1 MMRTVL
7 ILSSEADDIQS
18 MRTSLGKDFRVETA
32 AETEEALKLIRSK
45 HFDLL
50 YADIHLLLE
59 AQPDVGDPGFLASF
73 LKLQPPPEII
83 VMTPPDRIR
92 QAVKI
97 LKAGASEYITL
108 PVVPDEVRLVA
119 DSAEQNLI
127 QNYERMYLRD
137 QFWRTDALDLI
148 HTQNVAMRKVFEKVR
163 SVAKTKAIVLICGE
177 TGTGKGVMAKLIHM
191 HSNRCEAQ
199 FISVHCGAIPE
210 TLLESELFGHEKG
223 AFTGALRKK
232 LGKFELAR
240 GGTIF
245 LDEIGTV
252 SPASQVKLLQV
263 LQDGTFS
270 RVGGEEVITSDARII
285 AATNADLEQMS
296 EEGRFRK
303 DLYYRLNV
311 FPIDL
316 PPLRE
321 RIEDI
326 PFLTAIFLKR
336 LNLEHGKQI
345 TEVHPSV
352 VAGFERYHWPGNI
365 RELENLLERAY
376 LLEATS
382 QLTPESFPEEL
393 LRTDPSSAVVPIDTH
408 MPLSPARKKAI
419 EDFERR
425 YLKEL
430 FIRNRGKVKYS
441 ADEAGITTRQL
452 NKLMLKYDIRKED
465 FKS

>member
-1 MMRTVL
+1 MMRSVL
-7 ILSSEADDIQS
+7 VISSTAGDIQS
-18 MRTSLGKDFRVETA
+18 IHSSLGGDYRVDSVSGA
-32 AETEEALKLIRSK
+32 DQALRLLRNK
-45 HFDLL
+45 HFDLI
-50 YADIHLLLE
+50 YADIDLLLHGV
-59 AQPDVGDPGFLASF
+59 ADVDNPEFLVPF
-73 LKLQPPPEII
+73 FQVQPPPEII
-83 VMTPPDRIR
+83 VMTPPNHIR

-97 LKAGASEYITL
+97 LKSGANEYITL
-108 PVVPDEVRLVA
+108 PIVPDEVRLVA
-119 DSAEQNLI
+119 DAAEQNLI

-137 QFWRTDALDLI
+137 QFWRTDALDLVR
-148 HTQNVAMRKVFEKVR
+148 TQNAAMRKVFEKVR
-163 SVAKTKAIVLICGE
+163 SVAKTKAIVLLCGE

-210 TLLESELFGHEKG
+210 TLLESELFGHERG

-252 SPASQVKLLQV
+252 LPASQVKLLQV

-311 FPIDL
+311 FPIEL

-326 PFLTAIFLKR
+326 PFLTGIFLKR
-336 LNLEHGKQI
+336 LNQEHGKHI
-345 TEVHPSV
+345 AEVHPSV
-352 VAGFERYHWPGNI
+352 MAAFERYHWPGNI

-376 LLEATS
+376 LLEVTA

-393 LRTDPSSAVVPIDTH
+393 LRTDPTSAVVPIDTKT
-408 MPLSPARKKAI
+408 PLAHARKKAI
-419 EDFERR
+419 EEFERR

-430 FIRNRGKVKYS
+430 FIRNRGKVKLS
-441 ADEAGITTRQL
+441 ASEAGITTRQL

-465 FKS
+465 FKG

>member
-1 MMRTVL
+1 MNRTVL
-7 ILSSEADDIQS
+7 IISSEADEIQS
-18 MRTSLGKDFRVETA
+18 IRSSLGKEYRVESAPGMDA
-32 AETEEALKLIRSK
+32 ALDQLRNK
-45 HFDLL
+45 HVDLV
-50 YADIHLLLE
+50 YADIHLLTS
-59 AQPDVGDPGFLASF
+59 ASADVGDPDFLGPF
-73 LKLQPPPEII
+73 LRLRPPPEII
-83 VMTPPDRIR
+83 VMTPPSRIR

-119 DSAEQNLI
+119 ESAEQTLI
-127 QNYERMYLRD
+127 ENYERMYLRD
-137 QFWRTDALDLI
+137 QFWRREAQDLV
-148 HTQNVAMRKVFEKVR
+148 HTHNIAMHKVFEKVR
-163 SVAKTKAIVLICGE
+163 SVAKTKAIVLLCGE

-191 HSNRCEAQ
+191 HSNRGDAQ

-270 RVGGEEVITSDARII
+270 RVGGEEVITTDARII

-296 EEGRFRK
+296 EQGRFRK

-311 FPIDL
+311 FPIEL
-316 PPLRE
+316 PPLRD

-326 PFLTAIFLKR
+326 PFLTRMFLNR
-336 LNLEHGKQI
+336 LNQEHGKHI
-345 TEVHPSV
+345 ADIHPGIM
-352 VAGFERYHWPGNI
+352 AAFERYHWPGNI

-376 LLEATS
+376 LLEATP

-393 LRTDPSSAVVPIDTH
+393 MRTDPTSAVVPIDTQTT
-408 MPLSPARKKAI
+408 LSCARKKAT

-430 FIRNRGKVKYS
+430 FIRNRGKVKQA

-452 NKLMLKYDIRKED
+452 NKLMLKYNIRKED
-465 FKS
+465 FKR